1 MQTALADFIRSSPA
15 GREADAILRSCVH
28 CGFCLPACPTYQL
41 LGDELDSPR
50 GRIYLM
56 KQLLEGEP
64 VTARTQLHLDR
75 CLTCR
80 ACESACPSGVRYGR
94 LLDIGRALV
103 EERVPRTAPARVE
116 RYLLRR
122 IVPYTRRMR
131 ALLGI
136 AGAVRPLLPRA
147 LRARVPS
154 GTAAAGPLRA
164 QRPPAWPTPRH
175 ARRVVLLEGCVQPA
189 LAAGINPAAAQV
201 LDRIGIAAVRVAGGG
216 CCGALSHHLSA
227 HRESLAQMRRN
238 VDALWPH
245 VAAGAE
251 SVVFAASACAAMVCD
266 YGGLLK
272 DDPAYAARAERIS
285 ALAQDISQLL
295 AANAAALRAALA
307 EAIAAAPPAART
319 SLRVAFQAPC
329 TLQHALRATGVVEPL
344 LTAAGFTLTPVTD
357 GGRCC
362 GSAGTYSLLQPELA
376 TRLLRAKVAALE
388 AGAPQL
394 IATANI
400 GCLAHLRS
408 GTTLP
413 VHHWIELLAARLDG
427 G

>member
-80 ACESACPSGVRYGR
+80 ACESACPSGVRYGQ

-103 EERVPRTAPARVE
+103 EERVPRTAPARLQ

-122 IVPYTRRMR
+122 IVPYTRRVR

-136 AGAVRPLLPRA
+136 ASAVRPLLPRA
-147 LRARVPS
+147 LRARLPS
-154 GTAAAGPLRA
+154 AAAPAALPLTH
-164 QRPPAWPTPRH
+164 RPPAWPSPRH
-175 ARRVVLLEGCVQPA
+175 ARRVVLLEGCVQPV

-201 LDRIGIAAVRVAGGG
+201 LDRIGIATLHVAGGG
-216 CCGALSHHLSA
+216 CCGALSHHLA
-227 HRESLAQMRRN
+227 VHAESLAQMRRN

-245 VAAGAE
+245 IEAGAE
-251 SVVFAASACAAMVCD
+251 AVVFAASACAAMVRD
-266 YGGLLK
+266 YGRLLK
-272 DDPAYAARAERIS
+272 DDPAYAGRAERIS

-295 AANAAALRAALA
+295 AANAGALRAALA
-307 EAIAAAPPAART
+307 AVSTDARRAATAPV
-319 SLRVAFQAPC
+319 RVAFQAPC

-344 LTAAGFTLTPVTD
+344 LTAAGFTLTQVSD

-376 TRLLRAKVAALE
+376 ARLLRAKVAVLE

-408 GTTLP
+408 GTALP
-413 VHHWIELLAARLDG
+413 VHHWIELLAARLTG